1 MIKTNLGLSEQQRRT
16 SINVLNGAIA
26 SASILLI
33 KIKKFHWDVVGPQ
46 FMTLHK
52 LFDEHYETVAAYVD
66 EIAERTRMLGG
77 VPLGT
82 AAGFLESSIVKEHPG
97 EVANATHAVTTLL
110 CDHELIVVALRA
122 GIRLCTEDAGTAD
135 FLTKLLQG
143 HEKSAWM
150 LRSFLEGQSVKSD
163 GAFEPRAVPHLA

>member
-52 LFDEHYETVAAYVD
+52 LFDEHYETVAEYVD
-66 EIAERTRMLGG
+66 QIAAAHPHARRRPARHGG
-77 VPLGT
+77 RVPRELDCEG
-82 AAGFLESSIVKEHPG
+82 APG
-97 EVANATHAVTTLL
+97 RGRQ
-110 CDHELIVVALRA
+110 CDPRRHHVALRSRAHRRRAA

-163 GAFEPRAVPHLA
+163 GAFEPRAVPSLA